1 MLAPAGTICV
11 ETSTLPIPAKEAAR
25 KALAAADVEL
35 LDCTVSGNRG
45 TASYGKPAS
54 VLRALRT
61 ILTPEVFDDA
71 MRTYVRRWAFRHP
84 HPLDLFWTFEDVS
97 GRDLDWYFLP
107 WMYTTAVMDHAVA
120 EVRDEGDRQVIVVE
134 DRGEIA
140 MPIILEVSTDQ
151 GQTGQVMTAH
161 DVWVDGQALI
171 PVAMPGRV
179 VEVVVD
185 PEERFPDVN
194 RADNRWTAERR

>member
-1 MLAPAGTICV
+1 M
-11 ETSTLPIPAKEAAR
+11 
-25 KALAAADVEL
+25 
-35 LDCTVSGNRG
+35 
-45 TASYGKPAS
+45 
-54 VLRALRT
+54 
-61 ILTPEVFDDA
+61 
-71 MRTYVRRWAFRHP
+71 
-84 HPLDLFWTFEDVS
+84 DLFWTFEDVS